1 MASRSDASTIARWGT
16 RTRQVRSGLRWWVL
30 LLAAICLE
38 GLGRR
43 FLPLPPAVLYFAK
56 DGLLLAGAVA
66 IGVSP
71 LVAST
76 TRRLAGPLPILV
88 VCTAMWCFGS
98 LVLPGHPSVLLG
110 LFGLRQYLLW
120 WIAPLICASALLSG
134 NRVIADKADRA
145 LAILALVVCALGAY
159 QFSQPVDARINAYA
173 WDPAADVAG
182 VSTTGR
188 VRVSAT
194 FSYISG
200 FANFVILMTPLLLAA
215 AAQGR
220 ADRSRRLV
228 YLAAGAL
235 AAASPMSGSRATV
248 LYVAVASLSVLGLSG
263 SFRTTRGRLALVSFV
278 GLTTLGVWLVPDA
291 AQGVQ
296 DRFSTDETFLRFRD
310 LALAVPFYAIA
321 NTEYPFAGAGVGV
334 LQNAGAAA
342 QFDSG
347 WLAEAEPQRI
357 LIELGLPG
365 YLLVWLSKFTLA
377 VALFRGGRILK
388 RANERAWAGA
398 AWTYAA
404 YSMLL
409 ALTTDHVAQALF
421 FVGVG
426 TILARV
432 ATAHSRRTP
441 ERPER

>member
-1 MASRSDASTIARWGT
+1 MASRSDAPSLARSEA
-16 RTRQVRSGLRWWVL
+16 RSRHVGNGLRWWVV

-43 FLPLPPAVLYFAK
+43 FLPVPAAVLYFAK

-66 IGVSP
+66 IGISP
-71 LVAST
+71 LIAST
-76 TRRLAGPLPILV
+76 ARRLAGPLPILV
-88 VCTAMWCFGS
+88 ACTAIWCFGS

-120 WIAPLICASALLSG
+120 WIAPLICASALLRG
-134 NRVIADKADRA
+134 HDVAIDKADRA

-159 QFSQPVDARINAYA
+159 QFSQPGDAPINAYA
-173 WDPAADVAG
+173 WDPAAGVAG
-182 VSTTGR
+182 VSSTGR
-188 VRVSAT
+188 VRVSGT

-200 FANFVILMTPLLLAA
+200 FADFVILMTPLLLAA
-215 AAQGR
+215 AAQQR

-248 LYVAVASLSVLGLSG
+248 LYVAVASLLVLGLSG
-263 SFRTTRGRLALVSFV
+263 SFRTARGRLALVTFV
-278 GLTTLGVWLVPDA
+278 GLTAVGVWLVPDA

-296 DRFSTDETFLRFRD
+296 DRFSTDETLDRFRD
-310 LALAVPFYAIA
+310 LALAIPLYAIA

-377 VALFRGGRILK
+377 IALVRGGRILK
-388 RANERAWAGA
+388 RANERAWAGV
-398 AWTYAA
+398 AWTYAGYA
-404 YSMLL
+404 MLL
-409 ALTTDHVAQALF
+409 GLTTDHVAQALF

-432 ATAHSRRTP
+432 ATAQPRRSG
-441 ERPER
+441 ERPAR

>member
-1 MASRSDASTIARWGT
+1 MASRSETPTIARWGA
-16 RTRQVRSGLRWWVL
+16 RPRQVQSGLRWWVL

-38 GLGRR
+38 GLARR
-43 FLPLPPAVLYFAK
+43 FLPVPPALLYFAK
-56 DGLLLAGAVA
+56 DGLLLGGAVA

-71 LVAST
+71 LIAST
-76 TRRLAGPLPILV
+76 TRRLAGPLPVLV
-88 VCTAMWCFGS
+88 ACTGIWCLGS

-120 WIAPLICASALLSG
+120 WIAPMICASALLRGSEMSVG
-134 NRVIADKADRA
+134 RADRA

-159 QFSQPVDARINAYA
+159 QFGQPVDARINAYA
-173 WDPAADVAG
+173 WDPAAGVAG
-182 VSTTGR
+182 VGTTGR

-215 AAQGR
+215 AAQVG

-248 LYVAVASLSVLGLSG
+248 LYVAVASLLVLGLSG
-263 SFRTTRGRLALVSFV
+263 SFRTARGRLALVSFV

-296 DRFSTDETFLRFRD
+296 DRFSTDETFDRFRD
-310 LALAVPFYAIA
+310 LALAIPLYAIS

-342 QFDSG
+342 EFDSG

-365 YLLVWLSKFTLA
+365 YLLVWLSKFTLSI
-377 VALFRGGRILK
+377 ALVRGGRILK

-398 AWTYAA
+398 AWTYAGYA
-404 YSMLL
+404 MLL

-426 TILARV
+426 SILARV
-432 ATAHSRRTP
+432 VTAQPRRSG
-441 ERPER
+441 ERPAR